1 MAGKD
6 SSIFRKAALE
16 RLASPEKLDARP
28 ALPPYPRRLAAVIA
42 LLALAVIA
50 FAAWLR

>member
-1 MAGKD
+1 MAADD
-6 SSIFRKAALE
+6 SSIFRKTALA

-28 ALPPYPRRLAAVIA
+28 ALPSYPAWLAA
-42 LLALAVIA
+42 ALAVLAVVVVA

>member
-1 MAGKD
+1 MASGD
-6 SSIFRKAALE
+6 SSIFRKTALA

-28 ALPPYPRRLAAVIA
+28 ALPAYPAWLALALA
-42 LLALAVIA
+42 LLAVAVVA